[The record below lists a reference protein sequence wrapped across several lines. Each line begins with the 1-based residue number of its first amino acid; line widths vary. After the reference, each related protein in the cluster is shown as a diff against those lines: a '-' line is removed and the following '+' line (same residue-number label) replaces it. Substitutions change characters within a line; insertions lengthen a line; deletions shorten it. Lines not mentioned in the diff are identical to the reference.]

1 MSTIETNTVATVH
14 YRGTLTGT
22 EDEFDSSFGKE
33 PLSFLV
39 GHGQMIPGFEAALMG
54 KAAGDKVTFDI
65 PCAEAYGE
73 YDEEGQQVIPAAQMP
88 EGVQV
93 GDRLAAQTESGHVIP
108 VRVLKIEEGQVTLDF
123 NHELAG
129 QDLTFEVEVIE
140 VRVANEDELAHGHA
154 HGPDGHHE
162 H

>member
-1 MSTIETNTVATVH
+1 MSTIEKDTVATVH

-22 EDEFDSSFGKE
+22 DTEFDSSFGKE

-54 KAAGDKVTFDI
+54 KATGDKVTFNI

-73 YDEEGQQVIPAAQMP
+73 YDPEGRQQVPVSQVP
-88 EGVQV
+88 EGVEV
-93 GDRLAAQTESGHVIP
+93 GVRLAVQTEGGQVIP
-108 VRVLKIEEGQVTLDF
+108 VRVVEMTTELVTLDF

-129 QDLTFEVEVIE
+129 KDLTFEVEVVE
-140 VRVANEDELAHGHA
+140 VRAAGDDELSGC
-154 HGPDGHHE
+154 GEPS
-162 H
+162 